1 MCQICFAVHPS
12 VEERLLLQ
20 VCCESHGVNKQVN
33 KAYLNKTNPSHR
45 VLWRSIDKISPHQKE
60 KWTCISLNCSFIDLN
75 KLAKAGVLKNS
86 WHETAV
92 HTITTDHHGS
102 RLRWPVPIFSIPKCF
117 FATTTAPS
125 TLQIPFPN
133 SALAHS
139 STGICCLVGSSASF
153 NCPEFCLFA
162 PVAVENFSRLPAWL
176 PWWIGYFCH
185 GSISTCVGSAELLFQ
200 GNPQPNPGKFRW
212 KDHSESV
219 PKFLMI
225 TYFRLLVKMN

>member
-1 MCQICFAVHPS
+1 MLWWPYKFRLTCHHVDTHNSDWVFLGSNTKKSWMCQICFAVHPS
-12 VEERLLLQ
+12 VEERLLLR

-102 RLRWPVPIFSIPKCF
+102 RFGGLSQSSQSQNVFSP
-117 FATTTAPS
+117 PPPHP
-125 TLQIPFPN
+125 Q
-133 SALAHS
+133 
-139 STGICCLVGSSASF
+139 
-153 NCPEFCLFA
+153 LFK
-162 PVAVENFSRLPAWL
+162 S
-176 PWWIGYFCH
+176 
-185 GSISTCVGSAELLFQ
+185 LFLIQ
-200 GNPQPNPGKFRW
+200 
-212 KDHSESV
+212 
-219 PKFLMI
+219 L
-225 TYFRLLVKMN
+225 